1 MFHGARILV
10 APLDWGLGHATR
22 CIPIIRRLVEL
33 SATPVI
39 GADRGPLAVL
49 RAEFPTLEHTV
60 LPGPVIRYSASGRQL
75 WSMVRQ
81 FPGMVRS
88 VAQER
93 ALLQDLRRRLHLDA
107 VISDQRFGLRAHGL
121 PSVMLTHQVFPFTP
135 AAQGALRRL
144 NRHQLAAFDQ
154 CWVVDHPHAP
164 GLAGALSHGN
174 DMPANARYIGTLS
187 RMRTDVPAPDERY
200 DVVAVISGPEPQRGL
215 LEQRLVQQLKTLPG
229 RHLLVRG
236 LPHGGTEEQHGNVVL
251 LPHLHASALNAHLL
265 HAQHIITR
273 TGYTTLMDL
282 EALGRPAVLIP
293 TPGQAEQEYLGRLHS
308 PLGWHVVRSQD
319 KVQVAEALA
328 ALPRTKNAPRQHNN
342 GPLVS
347 ALEDLA
353 RRLH

>member
-22 CIPIIRRLVEL
+22 CIPIIRRLVEQG
-33 SATPVI
+33 ATPVI

-49 RAEFPTLEHTV
+49 RAEFPELEHVV

-81 FPGMVRS
+81 FPAMVRS
-88 VAQER
+88 VPQER
-93 ALLQDLRRRLHLDA
+93 AVLQGLRRRMHLDA
-107 VISDQRFGLRAHGL
+107 VISDQRFGLRDAGL
-121 PSVMLTHQVFPFTP
+121 PSVVLTHQVFPFTP

-144 NRHQLAAFDQ
+144 NRYHLAAFDQ
-154 CWVVDHPHAP
+154 CWVVDHANAP
-164 GLAGALSHGN
+164 GLAGELAHGPAL
-174 DMPANARYIGTLS
+174 PPNARYIGTLS
-187 RMRTDVPAPDERY
+187 RMRADAPAPVQTY

-215 LEQRLVQQLKTLPG
+215 LEQRLLQQLRTFPG

-236 LPHGGTEEQHGNVVL
+236 LPQGGTAEQQGNVQLV
-251 LPHLHASALNAHLL
+251 PHLPAAALNAHLL
-265 HAQHIITR
+265 HARHIITR

-282 EALGRPAVLIP
+282 EALGRAAVLIP
-293 TPGQAEQEYLGRLHS
+293 TPGQAEQEYLGRLHA
-308 PLGWHVVRSQD
+308 PLEWHVVRNQEH
-319 KVQVAEALA
+319 VQVAEAIA
-328 ALPRTKNAPRQHNN
+328 ALPRTTNAPHQPND
-342 GPLVS
+342 GPLQA